1 MKHQNKFTIFTMILA
16 PSLLVGWFFTQAFQF
31 LFLLG
36 LFYVLTLIFAAFALV
51 VVAENPRPRFKN
63 EIAKVELDTY
73 AAETKLAVKNPLV
86 YPVYVIMYS
95 MLAALLYFGHYLL
108 FTNLFAILIVSLITR
123 SIVKASIRKFDNDS
137 TTI

>member
-1 MKHQNKFTIFTMILA
+1 MILA

-36 LFYVLTLIFAAFALV
+36 LFYVLTLIYATFALV
-51 VVAENPRPRFKN
+51 VVAVIVPRFKD

-73 AAETKLAVKNPLV
+73 VAETKLAVKNPLV

-123 SIVKASIRKFDNDS
+123 SIVKASIRKIDNDS
-137 TTI
+137 NAI

>member
-36 LFYVLTLIFAAFALV
+36 LFYVLTLIFATFALV
-51 VVAENPRPRFKN
+51 VVAVIVPRFKD

-73 AAETKLAVKNPLV
+73 VAETKLAVKNPLV

-137 TTI
+137 NTI